1 MKLIEINLLNIEWN
15 FRLMSVTSTSTRF
28 FYAWIQMCIY
38 LYFLIIHS
46 HYLNRTCER
55 INRKEIFFRLQT
67 LEFCHHFPTLVSRLF
82 YQSSY
87 KIGVKLE
94 FRNWQHRQFKSHLF
108 KPQAFVLELSCVP
121 CVCALQ
127 FTHMVDF
134 WNHKSVFSK
143 FSSENII
150 LPYPAVWQQICM
162 DIS

>member
-46 HYLNRTCER
+46 HYLNRTCGR

-94 FRNWQHRQFKSHLF
+94 FRNWQHRLIQIPSVQASSICFRVELCPLCLRSALCSLHTWWISETINLF
-108 KPQAFVLELSCVP
+108 FLSFLLKTSFC
-121 CVCALQ
+121 
-127 FTHMVDF
+127 H
-134 WNHKSVFSK
+134 
-143 FSSENII
+143 I
-150 LPYPAVWQQICM
+150 LPYGN
-162 DIS
+162 